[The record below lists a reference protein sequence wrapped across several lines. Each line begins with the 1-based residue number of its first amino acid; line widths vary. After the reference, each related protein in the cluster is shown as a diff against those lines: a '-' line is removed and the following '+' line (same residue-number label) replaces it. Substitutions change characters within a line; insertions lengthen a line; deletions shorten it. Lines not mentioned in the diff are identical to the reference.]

1 MYLLVSSEVLFFFL
15 ILNQNKVYCT
25 LLLGAFGIMFI
36 VSSSHMIKSFVICFV
51 LVLSFVLFCFLGFW
65 LFFFYFENR
74 FCLEMKSHYVILG
87 WLKLAV

>member
-1 MYLLVSSEVLFFFL
+1 
-15 ILNQNKVYCT
+15 
-25 LLLGAFGIMFI
+25 
-36 VSSSHMIKSFVICFV
+36 
-51 LVLSFVLFCFLGFW
+51 LSFVLFCFLGFW